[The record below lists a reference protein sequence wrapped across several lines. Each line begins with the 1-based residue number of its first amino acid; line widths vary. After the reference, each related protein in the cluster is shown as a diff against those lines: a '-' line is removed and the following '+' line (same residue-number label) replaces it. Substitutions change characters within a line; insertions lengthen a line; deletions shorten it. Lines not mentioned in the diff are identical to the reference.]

1 RGEGFELRTDQWGA
15 IRGQRGLWVSAY
27 ANHPGAPAG
36 EHVAAAALLKQVTR
50 MAQAFNDLAGTHLTM
65 KLAAHQGAARSG
77 QSMLSD
83 EQAPLPALQA
93 SAATTVDGRDYR
105 QAEAEAGDR
114 KLTAGAKRVPHTGD
128 ALLGLSAPAGIGLV
142 AGQSLHWSAGETL
155 TVASG
160 ADSNLT
166 VAGDLR
172 IHAGQAIGWLAGATE
187 GAPTGAHALALAS
200 AEGELKLE
208 AQNDLLKLQS
218 KEQLKVVSVSAAV
231 ELAAGKVVHLATEG
245 GATITIE
252 DGNISVACPGRMKVH
267 AGKKSFMGGA
277 HLSREMNSWPTSEFS
292 RRARVTLPDGTP
304 AS

>member
-1 RGEGFELRTDQWGA
+1 
-15 IRGQRGLWVSAY
+15 
-27 ANHPGAPAG
+27 
-36 EHVAAAALLKQVTR
+36 
-50 MAQAFNDLAGTHLTM
+50 
-65 KLAAHQGAARSG
+65 
-77 QSMLSD
+77 LSD

-172 IHAGQAIGWLAGATE
+172 IHAGQAIGWLAGAVE
-187 GAPTGAHALALAS
+187 GAPTGGHALALVS
-200 AEGELKLE
+200 AGGELQLE
-208 AQNDLLKLQS
+208 AQNGLLKLQS
-218 KEQLKVVSVSAAV
+218 KEQLKVVSVSAEV
-231 ELAAGKVVHLATEG
+231 ELAAGKAVHLATEG
-245 GATITIE
+245 GASITIE
-252 DGNISVACPGRMKVH
+252 GGNISVACPGAIKVH
-267 AGKKSFMGGA
+267 AGKKSFVGA
-277 HLSREMNSWPTSEFS
+277 AQLSREMNSWPGARFS
-292 RRARVTLPDGTP
+292 RAYAITYDDGTP
-304 AS
+304 AANVAYRLLRQDGAVVGGVTDSRGRIPTQHGLSFEEVTVEILDGEGDRGHD